1 LYIEVLND
9 KLFKKKIIIICLKC
23 NKYIN
28 NYNEVKNMAQNP
40 RGLKNGWYLVA
51 LLLIFGLAGAAIGE
65 LITSNASQL
74 SFISKSMVVGMTNP
88 LELNLHFIR
97 LTFGISFNV
106 NIASLA
112 GMLIGFFIYKK
123 L

>member
-1 LYIEVLND
+1 
-9 KLFKKKIIIICLKC
+9 
-23 NKYIN
+23 
-28 NYNEVKNMAQNP
+28 MAHNS
-40 RGLKNGWYLVA
+40 RSLKNGWYLVA

-65 LITSNASQL
+65 IIAGNTSQL
-74 SFISKSMVVGMTNP
+74 SFISKSMVVGMTSP
-88 LELNLHFIR
+88 LELDLHFIR

>member
-1 LYIEVLND
+1 MA
-9 KLFKKKIIIICLKC
+9 
-23 NKYIN
+23 
-28 NYNEVKNMAQNP
+28 KNS
-40 RGLKNGWYLVA
+40 RSFKNGWYLVA

-65 LITSNASQL
+65 LTVSNASQL
-74 SFISKSMVVGMTNP
+74 AFIGRSLVVGMTNP
-88 LELNLHFIR
+88 LNLDLHFIK

>member
-1 LYIEVLND
+1 
-9 KLFKKKIIIICLKC
+9 
-23 NKYIN
+23 
-28 NYNEVKNMAQNP
+28 MAHNS

-74 SFISKSMVVGMTNP
+74 GFISRSMAIGMTGP
-88 LELNLHFIR
+88 LELDLHFIR

-112 GMLIGFFIYKK
+112 GMLIGFFIYKR

>member
-1 LYIEVLND
+1 
-9 KLFKKKIIIICLKC
+9 
-23 NKYIN
+23 
-28 NYNEVKNMAQNP
+28 MAQNS
-40 RGLKNGWYLVA
+40 RSLKSGWYLVA

-74 SFISKSMVVGMTNP
+74 SFISRSKVVGMTNP
-88 LELNLHFIR
+88 LELDLHFIH
-97 LTFGISFNV
+97 LTFGINFNV
-106 NIASLA
+106 NIASLV

>member
-1 LYIEVLND
+1 
-9 KLFKKKIIIICLKC
+9 
-23 NKYIN
+23 
-28 NYNEVKNMAQNP
+28 MAQNS

-65 LITSNASQL
+65 LITRNASQL
-74 SFISKSMVVGMTNP
+74 GFISRSMAIGMTDP
-88 LELNLHFIR
+88 LELDLHFIR